1 MNIVLIGMRGSG
13 KSTVAKLLAKR
24 LDKRYVEL
32 DEEIAKSAQIGI
44 ADMVAKNGWDYF
56 RDRESEAVE
65 SAAAMDNVVI
75 STGGGV
81 VLREKNVEAL
91 KRNGTFIYLKA
102 PIDVLYAH
110 IGGDSS
116 KLPRLTDQ
124 SSMREELEE
133 VLKIRQPLYEKAAD
147 EIINTEGVK
156 PEAVADSILRKLE
169 ERHIQ

>member
-13 KSTVAKLLAKR
+13 KSTVAKLLAKQ
-24 LDKRYVEL
+24 LGKRYVEL
-32 DEEIAKSAQIGI
+32 DEEIAKSARISI

-56 RDRESEAVE
+56 RDRESEAVI
-65 SAAAMDNVVI
+65 SASAMDNVVI

-91 KRNGTFIYLKA
+91 KRNGIFIYLKA
-102 PIDVLYAH
+102 PINVLYAH
-110 IGGDSS
+110 IGGDAS

-133 VLKIRQPLYEKAAD
+133 VSKIRQPLYEKAAD
-147 EIINTEGVK
+147 EVIDTEKLSLDEVVEEIVK
-156 PEAVADSILRKLE
+156 RLTLSKL
-169 ERHIQ
+169 I